1 MCKLKLFE
9 SRLLVPCRAVDEI
22 VPPIK
27 TVHVSRPTR
36 ISGIPTNRRYV
47 GQTGRGDEPKGPKVW
62 RSVYRL
68 SLCSLSQLP
77 CLVSGVLGATQAEIE
92 HHLEMGRKLLAAG
105 QLAEALS
112 HYHSAVEGDS
122 KNYLTFYKRAA
133 VFLAMGKSKS
143 ALPDLTRAI
152 QLKPDFLAVSLN
164 PQKCVHCAD
173 HRSADNE
180 EAQQQLMQTHELEEL
195 QEEAHAMYHQ
205 GEYSATINVL
215 GRVIEISPWDPES
228 RELRA
233 ECYIRM
239 GDLQKAIQDLTP
251 TTRLRN
257 DNRAAFLK
265 LSMLHYSL
273 GEHHESLNHVR
284 ECLKLDQDDKECF
297 SHYKQVKKLSKQLD
311 SAEELIQAE
320 SYQEALDKYE
330 AVMKTE
336 PNVPYYTNLAKERI
350 CFSLVK
356 MKSTH
361 EAIDV
366 CSEAHQRDP
375 RNANILRDRAE
386 AFILNQEYEKAVEDY
401 KEALDFDDK
410 QELKEGLERAQK
422 LLKISQKRDYY
433 KILGVSRSANKQEII
448 KAYRKLAQQWH
459 PDNFQ
464 SEAEKKEAEKKFI
477 DIASAK
483 EVLTDPEMRQKFD
496 AGEDPLDPEN
506 QQGGGRDQPWPFHFD
521 PFQSGGSFHFKFHY
535 N

>member
-1 MCKLKLFE
+1 MLTDLEAQAQIC
-9 SRLLVPCRAVDEI
+9 V
-22 VPPIK
+22 
-27 TVHVSRPTR
+27 T
-36 ISGIPTNRRYV
+36 
-47 GQTGRGDEPKGPKVW
+47 
-62 RSVYRL
+62 
-68 SLCSLSQLP
+68 
-77 CLVSGVLGATQAEIE
+77 GVLGATHGEIE

-122 KNYLTFYKRAA
+122 KNYLTYYKRAA

-152 QLKPDFLAVSLN
+152 QLKPDFLAARLQRGNILLKQGNTQEAREDFEAVLQRS
-164 PQKCVHCAD
+164 PD
-173 HRSADNE
+173 HE
-180 EAQQQLMQTHELEEL
+180 EAHDQLTKANELEEL
-195 QEEAHAMYHQ
+195 QEDAHRLKPFNRREHDRLCCLFVKAAVSLQ
-205 GEYSATINVL
+205 
-215 GRVIEISPWDPES
+215 ISPWDPES

-239 GDLQKAIQDLTP
+239 GDPQKAIQDLTP

-273 GEHHESLNHVR
+273 GEHHESLNHIR

-311 SAEELIQAE
+311 SAEELIQE
-320 SYQEALDKYE
+320 ERYQNAIEKYE
-330 AVMKTE
+330 SVMKTE
-336 PNVPYYTNLAKERI
+336 PNVQYYTNLAKERI
-350 CFSLVK
+350 CFCLVK
-356 MKSTH
+356 VKLAN

-375 RNANILRDRAE
+375 RNANVLRDRAE
-386 AFILNQEYEKAVEDY
+386 AYILNQDYEKAVEDY
-401 KEALDFDDK
+401 QEAREFEGDNN
-410 QELKEGLERAQK
+410 EIREGLERAQK
-422 LLKISQKRDYY
+422 LLKISRKRDYY
-433 KILGVSRSANKQEII
+433 KILGVSRNANKQEII

-464 SEAEKKEAEKKFI
+464 SESEKKEAEKRFI

-506 QQGGGRDQPWPFHFD
+506 QQGGGGGQQGWPFHFN
-521 PFQSGGSFHFKFHY
+521 PFESGGSFHFKFQY

>member
-1 MCKLKLFE
+1 ME
-9 SRLLVPCRAVDEI
+9 PCRRAGL
-22 VPPIK
+22 
-27 TVHVSRPTR
+27 
-36 ISGIPTNRRYV
+36 SGV
-47 GQTGRGDEPKGPKVW
+47 
-62 RSVYRL
+62 
-68 SLCSLSQLP
+68 LCSLSLLCVILDIQLD
-77 CLVSGVLGATQAEIE
+77 GVFGETQAEIE

-143 ALPDLTRAI
+143 ALPDLTKAI
-152 QLKPDFLAVSLN
+152 QLKPDFLAARLQRGNILLKQGSTQEAREDFEAVLLF
-164 PQKCVHCAD
+164 QLQ
-173 HRSADNE
+173 RSSDNE
-180 EAQQQLMQTHELEEL
+180 EAQNQLMKANELEEL
-195 QEEAHAMYHQ
+195 QEEAQAAYHQ
-205 GEYSATINVL
+205 GDYSTTITVL
-215 GRVIEISPWDPES
+215 ERVIEISPWDPES

-239 GDLQKAIQDLTP
+239 GDPQKAIQDLTP

-265 LSMLHYSL
+265 LGKLHYSL
-273 GEHHESLNHVR
+273 GDHHESLNNVR

-311 SAEELIQAE
+311 SAEALIE
-320 SYQEALDKYE
+320 EGRHQEAIEKYE
-330 AVMKTE
+330 SAMQTE

-350 CFSLVK
+350 CFCLVK
-356 MKSTH
+356 IKSAT

-375 RNANILRDRAE
+375 RNANVLRDRAE
-386 AFILNQEYEKAVEDY
+386 AYILNQDYEKAVEDY
-401 KEALDFDDK
+401 QEAREFDGDSNDI
-410 QELKEGLERAQK
+410 KEGLDRAQR
-422 LLKISQKRDYY
+422 LLKQSRKRDYY
-433 KILGVSRSANKQEII
+433 KILGVSRSANKQEIT

-496 AGEDPLDPEN
+496 AGEDPLDPES
-506 QQGGGRDQPWPFHFD
+506 QQGGGGGQQGWPFHFN
-521 PFQSGGSFHFKFHY
+521 PFESGGSFHFKFQY

>member
-1 MCKLKLFE
+1 MMD
-9 SRLLVPCRAVDEI
+9 SCRR
-22 VPPIK
+22 
-27 TVHVSRPTR
+27 TGL
-36 ISGIPTNRRYV
+36 SGV
-47 GQTGRGDEPKGPKVW
+47 
-62 RSVYRL
+62 
-68 SLCSLSQLP
+68 LCSLSLLCVLLDIQLD
-77 CLVSGVLGATQAEIE
+77 GVLGATQAEIE

-152 QLKPDFLAVSLN
+152 QLKPDFLAARLQRGNILLKQGNTQEAWEDFNEVL
-164 PQKCVHCAD
+164 Q
-173 HRSADNE
+173 RSADNE

-215 GRVIEISPWDPES
+215 ERVIEISPWDPES

-330 AVMKTE
+330 VVMKTE

-410 QELKEGLERAQK
+410 QEIKEGLERAQK

>member
-1 MCKLKLFE
+1 
-9 SRLLVPCRAVDEI
+9 LVI
-22 VPPIK
+22 F
-27 TVHVSRPTR
+27 
-36 ISGIPTNRRYV
+36 RYEAQAQFYV
-47 GQTGRGDEPKGPKVW
+47 T
-62 RSVYRL
+62 
-68 SLCSLSQLP
+68 
-77 CLVSGVLGATQAEIE
+77 GVLGATQAEIE

-143 ALPDLTRAI
+143 ALPDLTKAI
-152 QLKPDFLAVSLN
+152 QLKPDFLAARLQRGNILLKQGSTQEAREDFEAVL
-164 PQKCVHCAD
+164 Q
-173 HRSADNE
+173 RSSDNE
-180 EAQQQLMQTHELEEL
+180 EAQNQLMKANELEEL
-195 QEEAHAMYHQ
+195 QEEAQAAYHQ
-205 GEYSATINVL
+205 GDYSTTITVL
-215 GRVIEISPWDPES
+215 ERVIEISPWDPES

-239 GDLQKAIQDLTP
+239 GDPQKAIQDLTP

-265 LSMLHYSL
+265 LSKLHYSL
-273 GEHHESLNHVR
+273 GNHHESLNNIR

-311 SAEELIQAE
+311 SAEELIQE
-320 SYQEALDKYE
+320 GRHQEAIEKYE
-330 AVMKTE
+330 SVMQTE

-350 CFSLVK
+350 CFCLVK
-356 MKSTH
+356 
-361 EAIDV
+361 AIDV

-375 RNANILRDRAE
+375 RNANVLRDRAE
-386 AFILNQEYEKAVEDY
+386 AYILNQDYEKAVEDY
-401 KEALDFDDK
+401 QEAREFDGDSNDI
-410 QELKEGLERAQK
+410 KEGLERAQR
-422 LLKISQKRDYY
+422 LLKQSRKRDYY
-433 KILGVSRSANKQEII
+433 KILGVSRNANKQEIT

-506 QQGGGRDQPWPFHFD
+506 QQGGGGGQQGWPFHFN
-521 PFQSGGSFHFKFHY
+521 PFESGGSFHFKFQY

>member
-1 MCKLKLFE
+1 ME
-9 SRLLVPCRAVDEI
+9 PCRRAGL
-22 VPPIK
+22 
-27 TVHVSRPTR
+27 
-36 ISGIPTNRRYV
+36 SGV
-47 GQTGRGDEPKGPKVW
+47 
-62 RSVYRL
+62 
-68 SLCSLSQLP
+68 LCSLSLLCVILDIQLD
-77 CLVSGVLGATQAEIE
+77 GVFGATQAEIE

-143 ALPDLTRAI
+143 ALPDLTKAI
-152 QLKPDFLAVSLN
+152 QLKPDFLAARLQRGNILLKQGSTQEAREDFEAVL
-164 PQKCVHCAD
+164 Q
-173 HRSADNE
+173 RSSDNE
-180 EAQQQLMQTHELEEL
+180 EAQNQLMKANELEEL
-195 QEEAHAMYHQ
+195 QEEAQAAYHQ
-205 GEYSATINVL
+205 GDYSTTIAL
-215 GRVIEISPWDPES
+215 LERVIEISPWDPES

-239 GDLQKAIQDLTP
+239 GDPQKAIQDLTP

-265 LSMLHYSL
+265 LSKLHYSL
-273 GEHHESLNHVR
+273 GDHHESLNNVR

-311 SAEELIQAE
+311 SAEELIE
-320 SYQEALDKYE
+320 EGRWVVFMTYLS
-330 AVMKTE
+330 
-336 PNVPYYTNLAKERI
+336 P
-350 CFSLVK
+350 
-356 MKSTH
+356 

-375 RNANILRDRAE
+375 RNANVLRDRAE
-386 AFILNQEYEKAVEDY
+386 AYILNQDYEKAVEDY
-401 KEALDFDDK
+401 QEAREFDGDSNDI
-410 QELKEGLERAQK
+410 KEGLDRAQR
-422 LLKISQKRDYY
+422 LLKQSRKRDYY
-433 KILGVSRSANKQEII
+433 KILGVSRNANKQEIT

-496 AGEDPLDPEN
+496 AGEDPLDPES
-506 QQGGGRDQPWPFHFD
+506 QQGGGGGQQGWPFHFN
-521 PFQSGGSFHFKFHY
+521 PFESGGSFHFKFQY